1 MTGVAR
7 YEAGRDHNSRR
18 RLTLANELR
27 RAIAE
32 HEILVTYQPK
42 ALAAEGRIVGTEAL
56 VRWRHPELGV
66 VFPDE
71 FIPIA
76 ERSGIINE
84 LTSYVLR
91 TAVAEATHWSGLGRR
106 WGVSVNLSM
115 RNLLDRDLTESVRQ
129 VLAESGLD
137 PASLTLEITETNVM
151 SDAARSIE
159 ILDGLAALGVRLSID
174 DFGTG
179 YSSLAYLQQ
188 LPVHEV
194 KIDKSFV
201 MPMTTNPSSAVLV
214 GSIIDLGHNLGLRVV
229 AEGVEDRTTWNRL
242 AGLGCDVIQGYFV
255 GRPMPPGDLDH
266 WHDELAL
273 SGRLRGG
280 LELHAP

>member
-1 MTGVAR
+1 
-7 YEAGRDHNSRR
+7 
-18 RLTLANELR
+18 
-27 RAIAE
+27 
-32 HEILVTYQPK
+32 YQPK

-242 AGLGCDVIQGYFV
+242 TGLGCDVIQGYFV

-266 WHDELAL
+266 WHEELSL
-273 SGRLRGG
+273 SGRLRDG
-280 LELHAP
+280 LELHAL